1 MAHKVKAVIFDQDG
15 LMFDTERLSGEAW
28 SVVGKKYGISVG
40 DEFFDVVR
48 GSKPDV
54 VRGLLREMFGPDFD
68 VEGFLEEKRLFSY
81 EQIRRDGVPVKTGLK
96 ELLTYLKGR
105 GIKTAVATSSSRHW
119 TEQNVKGAGI
129 NGFFDA
135 YAFGEMVTHA
145 KPDPEIFYLAA
156 DMLGEKPG
164 GCIVLEDSFN
174 GINAAINGGF
184 LAVMV
189 PDLSIP
195 GPEMVKQ
202 LTAKCD
208 SLLDVIR
215 LFEEGFFAV

>member
-15 LMFDTERLSGEAW
+15 LMFDTERLSVEAW
-28 SVVGKKYGISVG
+28 GVVGKKYGISVG
-40 DEFFDVVR
+40 EEFFDLVR

-54 VRGLLREMFGPDFD
+54 VRGLLREMCGPDFD
-68 VEGFLEEKRLFSY
+68 VEHFLEEKRLFSY
-81 EQIRRDGVPVKTGLK
+81 EQIKKDGVPVKPGLK
-96 ELLTYLKGR
+96 ELLTYLKER
-105 GIKTAVATSSSRHW
+105 GIRTAVATSSSRHW

-129 NGFFDA
+129 DGFFDA

-156 DMLGEKPG
+156 DMLGEKPEE
-164 GCIVLEDSFN
+164 CIVLEDSFN
-174 GINAAINGGF
+174 GINAALNGGF